1 MQAFV
6 ERLNSRFNSTNIA
19 NVDSSMLVQGQN
31 VGDAAVGSAKGTG
44 AIRATQA
51 ERDYVMK
58 NFSAADLE
66 ELRRILHW
74 AVTQGP
80 RVPVQFLWVPGD
92 RHQIEFWNVGGI
104 EATRDR
110 RASRGGISVLLRG
123 PSPAKVT
130 EHYP

>member
-1 MQAFV
+1 MPFMQAFV

-19 NVDSSMLVQGQN
+19 NVDPSLLVQGKN
-31 VGDAAVGSAKGTG
+31 VGDAAAGSATGTG
-44 AIRATQA
+44 AIQATPA

-66 ELRRILHW
+66 QLRRILHW

-80 RVPVQFLWVPGD
+80 RVPVQFLWVPGASPD
-92 RHQIEFWNVGGI
+92 VEFWNVAGT
-104 EATRDR
+104 A
-110 RASRGGISVLLRG
+110 ASRGGISVLLRG
-123 PSPAKVT
+123 PIDAKVI